1 MPGFS
6 LATGDARCFIGF
18 ISNQRRTHPVRY
30 LTNEQQRACIG
41 ALEAEHGVQVDQQ
54 VSEPHRGAQVVEKMS
69 RCVTKPPADWQRPTS
84 RHKRL
89 HDWLTPVIKLF
100 LFTIRDLSLSYLQIH
115 YANSYTNRR
124 WAKTQFNLGLDIS
137 KKKKERKKERKKK
150 GKKRKEKKIPPSIIN
165 HIINAMW
172 WIMPSR
178 APTLVSW
185 TGLAFS
191 GIIKCPNKRLSAQCG
206 TLDTPTTSRARAR
219 WCTPW
224 HPGSICRSL

>member
-1 MPGFS
+1 
-6 LATGDARCFIGF
+6 
-18 ISNQRRTHPVRY
+18 
-30 LTNEQQRACIG
+30 
-41 ALEAEHGVQVDQQ
+41 
-54 VSEPHRGAQVVEKMS
+54 MS

-84 RHKRL
+84 RHKLL

-137 KKKKERKKERKKK
+137 KKKKKKE
-150 GKKRKEKKIPPSIIN
+150 KIPSSIIN

-178 APTLVSW
+178 VPTLVSW

-191 GIIKCPNKRLSAQCG
+191 GIIKCPNKRLSAQSG
-206 TLDTPTTSRARAR
+206 TLDTPTTSRVKAR
-219 WCTPW
+219 WCTLW
-224 HPGSICRSL
+224 HPGNIWRSV